1 MTVVLADLGG
11 THLRLSKSEA
21 PDKIAKYKIA
31 DYHDINT
38 VLRAY
43 APEIVALYLAAAIQP
58 RDGVIEDCRFAER
71 SHWRIDLSGLKK
83 DFSLSRL
90 VVLNDL
96 EAAAHA
102 LTSLTGE
109 DLHPILAPAQDKPH
123 FEHPPKLLIGI
134 GTGIGHAYL
143 FQKPGCGAFVQ
154 RSHGGH
160 VPALAVTDEQKNIVQ
175 KLIAV
180 KKHGRDL
187 IVEDIVSGMG
197 LANMKTL
204 MAEKD
209 ALRLF
214 WEFLG
219 LYCNMLVSVAG
230 AYDGVYLTGGVM
242 DELFAAD
249 GIQSALFTQN
259 FIRPLVPVVVES
271 LSSTPV
277 YYVREQNLAIAG
289 LAALA
294 KEQGLSC

>member
-11 THLRLSKSEA
+11 THLRLAKA
-21 PDKIAKYKIA
+21 GTGDKIAKYKIA

-43 APEIVALYLAAAIQP
+43 APDIAALYLAAAIQP
-58 RDGVIEDCRFAER
+58 RDGIIEDCRFAER

-83 DFSLSRL
+83 DFTLSRL

-102 LTSLTGE
+102 LVSLTGE
-109 DLHPILAPAQDKPH
+109 DLHPVLAPVQDKLH

-143 FQKPGCGAFVQ
+143 FEKPGHGIFVQ

-160 VPALAVTDEQKNIVQ
+160 VLALAVTDEQKEIVRR
-175 KLIAV
+175 LIAV
-180 KKHGRDL
+180 KRHDRDL
-187 IVEDIVSGMG
+187 IVEDIVSGTG
-197 LANMKTL
+197 LMQMKNIL
-204 MAEKD
+204 GDEA

-242 DELFAAD
+242 DELFAA
-249 GIQSALFTQN
+249 GSIQSLPFAGN

-277 YYVREQNLAIAG
+277 YYVRERNLAITG

-294 KEQGLSC
+294 KEQGMSC

>member
-11 THLRLSKSEA
+11 THLRLAKAGAE
-21 PDKIAKYKIA
+21 DKIAKYKIA

-43 APEIVALYLAAAIQP
+43 APDVTAFYLAAAIQP
-58 RDGVIEDCRFAER
+58 RNGIIEDCRFAER

-109 DLHPILAPAQDKPH
+109 DLHSVLEPVQDKPH

-143 FQKPGCGAFVQ
+143 FEKPGHGVFVQ

-160 VPALAVTDEQKNIVQ
+160 VPALAVTDEQKEIVQ

-180 KKHGRDL
+180 KKHNRDL
-187 IVEDIVSGMG
+187 IVEDVVSGTG
-197 LANMKTL
+197 LMHMKDLLGEDT
-204 MAEKD
+204 

-219 LYCNMLVSVAG
+219 LYCNMLVSTSG

-242 DELFAAD
+242 DELFASD
-249 GIQSALFTQN
+249 GIQSLPFARN

-277 YYVREQNLAIAG
+277 YYVRQQNLAIAG

-294 KEQGLSC
+294 KEQGMPC